1 MTDSTSSAFP
11 SLSASDLEMKLVVS
25 LGTTGFNPKLKGIKA
40 EFVLKYVFICSKT
53 KFKIRTKNFHGEKS
67 YDELKFKKI
76 LNSK

>member
-1 MTDSTSSAFP
+1 MMMK
-11 SLSASDLEMKLVVS
+11 SLLAGNQGRNIRMMIDS

-53 KFKIRTKNFHGEKS
+53 KFKIRPKNFHGEKS

>member
-1 MTDSTSSAFP
+1 MIDVSGSP
-11 SLSASDLEMKLVVS
+11 NS

-53 KFKIRTKNFHGEKS
+53 TFKIRTKNFHGEKS